1 MGIEQTPLVRIVD
14 DEESVRR
21 SERFVFAIIGL
32 ETACYESAEE
42 FLEKDDPG
50 RPGCLILDL
59 RMKGMSGLELQQAML
74 EAGNELPVIFLSGH
88 GTVNT
93 AVFALKRGACDF
105 LEKPVR
111 PEKLQ
116 AIAKAMIERDLEN
129 RKKKAARENL
139 RARYEALT
147 DREREVLLLVAQDR
161 MNKQIA
167 SELGIAEHT
176 VKIHRGNA
184 LYKMQIRSAIEAH
197 DAMASLGLLDKGPC
211 ESGKEGGSGRP

>member
-42 FLEKDDPG
+42 FLEKDDPE

-74 EAGNELPVIFLSGH
+74 EAGNDLPVIFLSGH

-116 AIAKAMIERDLEN
+116 AIAKEMIGRDLEN

-147 DREREVLLLVAQDR
+147 DREKEVLLLVAQDR

-197 DAMASLGLLDKGPC
+197 DAMALLGLLDKEPC
-211 ESGKEGGSGRP
+211 EPGKEAGSGRA